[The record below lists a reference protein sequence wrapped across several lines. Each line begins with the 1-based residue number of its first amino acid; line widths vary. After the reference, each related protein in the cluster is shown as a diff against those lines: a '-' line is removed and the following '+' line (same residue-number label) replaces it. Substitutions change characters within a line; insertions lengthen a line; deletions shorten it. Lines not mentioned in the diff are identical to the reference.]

1 MNNEPRRR
9 GRVTRVA
16 HVEVHVPFE
25 DATTWGQAKSLKAN
39 TEQFSPEPARVM
51 RITRRT
57 RGDEL
62 LHAACASRSWTG
74 TIFHRPAHVD
84 LDGVV
89 RRASTRPGARSV
101 QQVLHQREVRVDLL
115 GTDSF
120 ALEESRSAS
129 RDRCAVTQLIFD
141 ALVIGDTRNQ
151 PLHFTTAPNGAS
163 QSQELRGSPM
173 SFTP

>member
-1 MNNEPRRR
+1 M
-9 GRVTRVA
+9 
-16 HVEVHVPFE
+16 
-25 DATTWGQAKSLKAN
+25 
-39 TEQFSPEPARVM
+39 
-51 RITRRT
+51 
-57 RGDEL
+57 
-62 LHAACASRSWTG
+62 
-74 TIFHRPAHVD
+74 
-84 LDGVV
+84 
-89 RRASTRPGARSV
+89 

-129 RDRCAVTQLIFD
+129 RDRCAVTRLIFD
-141 ALVIGDTRNQ
+141 ALVIGDTRNE